1 MRKYWK
7 WGSWEE
13 LGYDEEIQVP
23 PETDNYNG
31 PHVPYYEQHAERYQ
45 FTTSALL
52 TESGGTHMGF
62 LK

>member
-31 PHVPYYEQHAERYQ
+31 PHVPYYE
-45 FTTSALL
+45 
-52 TESGGTHMGF
+52 
-62 LK
+62 